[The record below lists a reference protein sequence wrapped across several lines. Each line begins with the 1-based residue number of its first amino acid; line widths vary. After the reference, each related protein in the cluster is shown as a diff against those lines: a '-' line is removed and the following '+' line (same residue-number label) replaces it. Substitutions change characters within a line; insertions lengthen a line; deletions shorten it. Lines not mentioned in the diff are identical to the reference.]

1 MRNRLVIIALLV
13 IVILLLF
20 KSCEL
25 KKNNTDLLT
34 QVSSY
39 QIGDKAFR
47 VKVQKDSS
55 TIATQSQTI
64 LTQKEA
70 IQIGVLKLEGEIKKA
85 QSQVRQVQVIKIDSV
100 WMPYIPSN
108 YIDTSNMEWITKYEN
123 GDSSKRICDSIIA
136 NSLVVPKW
144 FISKNKYY
152 SVYGKVKKDGVTLD
166 SMRLENESS
175 VTIGWKRGGFLKLAK
190 IPIIE
195 VKNTNPYVSV
205 GKLNNFNMKP
215 NKSLFHKK
223 GFWVGVGTFIGLY
236 LHTIL

>member
-1 MRNRLVIIALLV
+1 MKNRLIIIQLLVII
-13 IVILLLF
+13 ILLIYRG
-20 KSCEL
+20 CEI
-25 KKNNTDLLT
+25 KRSNDDLLT
-34 QVSSY
+34 QVSAY

-70 IQIGVLKLEGEIKKA
+70 IQIGALKLEGEIKKA
-85 QSQVRQVQVIKIDSV
+85 QSQVRQGQKVIIDSV

-108 YIDTSNMEWITKYEN
+108 YVDTSNVEWVRRYED

-136 NSLVVPKW
+136 HSLIVPKG

-152 SVYGKVKKDGVTLD
+152 SVYGKVKKDGVMLD

-195 VKNTNPYVSV
+195 VKNSNPYVSV

>member
-1 MRNRLVIIALLV
+1 MKNRLVIIALLV
-13 IVILLLF
+13 IIVLLLL
-20 KSCEL
+20 KGCEL
-25 KKNNTDLLT
+25 KRNNADLIT
-34 QVSSY
+34 QVSAY
-39 QIGDKAFR
+39 EIGNKAFK
-47 VKVQKDSS
+47 VKMQDDSS

-70 IQIGVLKLEGEIKKA
+70 IRIGTLKLEGEIKKA
-85 QSQVRQVQVIKIDSV
+85 QSQVRQGQRVIIDSIL
-100 WMPYIPSN
+100 MPYIPTN
-108 YIDTSNMEWITKYEN
+108 YIDTSNAEWVRSLKN

-136 NSLVVPKW
+136 NSVIVPKG
-144 FISKNKYY
+144 FVSKNKYY
-152 SVYGKVKKDGVTLD
+152 SVFGKVKKEGVMLD

-190 IPIIE
+190 IPIVE

-223 GFWVGVGTFIGLY
+223 SFWVGIGTFIGLY